1 LHQPAIRSFFIQYL
15 LYPFCP
21 FSFTFCGQTLLPYQ
35 VHSITPRGAISMTA
49 FVFNEIN
56 FDNHEQVVFASEE
69 KSGLKA
75 IIAVHNTHLG
85 PAMGGCRMWNY
96 ASEAEA
102 VRDVLRLSRGMT
114 YKNAVA
120 GLPIGGG
127 KSVIIG
133 NPKTDKTPALF
144 EALGEALSVSAV
156 AMSRQKTSAPA
167 RQIWP
172 MSPAKQNTL
181 RVSVTVAIRHHL
193 PHSAASSAHKPPSD
207 INSNAIALTA

>member
-75 IIAVHNTHLG
+75 IIAVHNALWPHGQAAVCGTM
-85 PAMGGCRMWNY
+85 PAKRSGTRRT
-96 ASEAEA
+96 A
-102 VRDVLRLSRGMT
+102 LSRGMT

-120 GLPIGGG
+120 ACLH
-127 KSVIIG
+127 
-133 NPKTDKTPALF
+133 
-144 EALGEALSVSAV
+144 
-156 AMSRQKTSAPA
+156 R
-167 RQIWP
+167 R
-172 MSPAKQNTL
+172 
-181 RVSVTVAIRHHL
+181 R
-193 PHSAASSAHKPPSD
+193 
-207 INSNAIALTA
+207 